1 MASTSEFDDLV
12 AFGRRLEAERTRIV
26 NLLMAASAG
35 GRLDDALLHRLAVIQ
50 GACHAVGAE
59 IEAHTPAVGRGGES

>member
-26 NLLMAASAG
+26 NLLLAAPAEG
-35 GRLDDALLHRLAVIQ
+35 ALDEALLGRLAVIQ
-50 GACHAVGAE
+50 GAAQAVGAE
-59 IEAHTPAVGRGGES
+59 IEAHTPALGRGGES

>member
-26 NLLMAASAG
+26 DLLIAAFHNSA
-35 GRLDDALLHRLAVIQ
+35 LDETLMRQLAVIQ
-50 GACHAVGAE
+50 GAAHAVGAE
-59 IEAHTPAVGRGGES
+59 IEARTPALGRGGES